1 MREMIIEMKTKKI
14 NRINVNYKDDEELYN
29 EENNAIWSTV
39 IEAVDK
45 DIGVVYKVYEYII
58 ANNIYNVISRIK
70 KMYNKMGAKV
80 LSITITKTQEL

>member
-1 MREMIIEMKTKKI
+1 MIIEMKTKKI

-29 EENNAIWSTV
+29 EENNAVWSTV

-45 DIGVVYKVYEYII
+45 DIGVVYKTYEYII

-70 KMYNKMGAKV
+70 KMYNKMGGKV

>member
-1 MREMIIEMKTKKI
+1 MIIKMQSKKI
-14 NRINVNYKDDEELYN
+14 SKINVNYKDDEELYN
-29 EENNAIWSTV
+29 EENNAVWSTV
-39 IEAVDK
+39 IEVVDK

-70 KMYNKMGAKV
+70 KMYNKMGTKV

>member
-1 MREMIIEMKTKKI
+1 MIIKMKSKKI
-14 NRINVNYKDDEELYN
+14 NKINVNYKDDEELYN
-29 EENNAIWSTV
+29 EENNAVWSTV

-45 DIGVVYKVYEYII
+45 DIGVVYKVYEYVI

>member
-1 MREMIIEMKTKKI
+1 MIVEMKTKKI
-14 NRINVNYKDDEELYN
+14 NKIDINYKDDEELYN
-29 EENNAIWSTV
+29 RENNAIWSTV

-45 DIGVVYKVYEYII
+45 DIGVIYKVYEYVI

-70 KMYNKMGAKV
+70 KMYNKMGGKV

>member
-1 MREMIIEMKTKKI
+1 MIIKMKTKKI
-14 NRINVNYKDDEELYN
+14 SKINVNYKDDEELYN

-45 DIGVVYKVYEYII
+45 DIGVIYKVYEYVI

-70 KMYNKMGAKV
+70 KTYNKKGAKV

>member
-1 MREMIIEMKTKKI
+1 MIIEMKTKKI
-14 NRINVNYKDDEELYN
+14 NKINVNYKDDEELYN

-45 DIGVVYKVYEYII
+45 DIGVVYKVYEYVI

-70 KMYNKMGAKV
+70 KTYNKMGAKV

>member
-1 MREMIIEMKTKKI
+1 MRAMVIDMKTKKI
-14 NRINVNYKDDEELYN
+14 NKIDINYKDDEELYD

-45 DIGVVYKVYEYII
+45 DIGVIYKVYEWVI

-70 KMYNKMGAKV
+70 KMYNKMGSKV

>member
-1 MREMIIEMKTKKI
+1 MKTKKI
-14 NRINVNYKDDEELYN
+14 NNININYKNDEELYN
-29 EENNAIWSTV
+29 EENNAVWSTV

-58 ANNIYNVISRIK
+58 ANNIHNVIKRIK
-70 KMYNKMGAKV
+70 KMYNKMGAVV

>member
-1 MREMIIEMKTKKI
+1 MKTKKI

-29 EENNAIWSTV
+29 EKNNAVWSTV

-58 ANNIYNVISRIK
+58 ANNIYNVISQLK
-70 KMYNKMGAKV
+70 KC
-80 LSITITKTQEL
+80 ITKWEPKYLALPLQKHKSYEYRKQ

>member
-1 MREMIIEMKTKKI
+1 MQSKKI
-14 NRINVNYKDDEELYN
+14 NKINVNYKDDEELYN
-29 EENNAIWSTV
+29 EENNAVWSTV

-45 DIGVVYKVYEYII
+45 DIGVVYKVYEYVI

-80 LSITITKTQEL
+80 LSITITKTQKL

>member
-29 EENNAIWSTV
+29 EENNAVWSTV

-45 DIGVVYKVYEYII
+45 DIGVIYKVYEYVI

>member
-1 MREMIIEMKTKKI
+1 MKTKKI
-14 NRINVNYKDDEELYN
+14 SKINVNYKDDEELYN

-45 DIGVVYKVYEYII
+45 DIGVIYKVYEYVI

-70 KMYNKMGAKV
+70 KTYNKKGAKV

>member
-1 MREMIIEMKTKKI
+1 MGMIIEMKTKKI
-14 NRINVNYKDDEELYN
+14 NRININYKDDEELYN
-29 EENNAIWSTV
+29 EENNAVWSTV

-70 KMYNKMGAKV
+70 RMYNKMGSKV

>member
-1 MREMIIEMKTKKI
+1 MGMIIKMKTKKI
-14 NRINVNYKDDEELYN
+14 NNININYKDDEELYN
-29 EENNAIWSTV
+29 EENNAVWSTV

-58 ANNIYNVISRIK
+58 ANNIHNVIGRIK
-70 KMYNKMGAKV
+70 KMYNKMGAVV

>member
-1 MREMIIEMKTKKI
+1 MQSKKI
-14 NRINVNYKDDEELYN
+14 NKINVNYKDDEELYN
-29 EENNAIWSTV
+29 EENNAVWSTV

-45 DIGVVYKVYEYII
+45 DIGVIYKVYEYVI

-80 LSITITKTQEL
+80 LNITITKQQEL

>member
-1 MREMIIEMKTKKI
+1 MKSKKI
-14 NRINVNYKDDEELYN
+14 NKINVNYKDDEELYN
-29 EENNAIWSTV
+29 EENNAVWSTV

-45 DIGVVYKVYEYII
+45 DIGVVYKVYEYVI